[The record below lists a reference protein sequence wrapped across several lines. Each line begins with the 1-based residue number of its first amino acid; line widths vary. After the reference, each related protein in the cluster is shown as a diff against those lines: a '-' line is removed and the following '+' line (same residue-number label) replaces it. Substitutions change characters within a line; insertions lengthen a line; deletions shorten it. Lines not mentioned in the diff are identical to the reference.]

1 MTWQKIPFIISLI
14 AGAVTSAALAYY
26 LWRNRQHRARAEK
39 SLREAHE
46 SLTRCNL
53 QLAGILATGN
63 SLRLNLDLDSM
74 LQEILE
80 GIQRSLGFGIVTL
93 NMDNSESE
101 QLRVQAQTGLDQEA
115 RHLFE
120 DALYTWEDFA
130 PLMQDQFRVGRCY
143 FIPHGA
149 LDQGPTYPA
158 LRPDSTSDG
167 AENNTWHA
175 DDALLVPI
183 ELRRGQTVGVIS
195 VDQPLDGKRP
205 NQETF
210 QALEI
215 FANMAA
221 VAIENAHLYARA
233 KQELKERE
241 RTEKAL
247 LKLNQDLEKRVSER
261 TAELS
266 RANVQLQH
274 EVDERKQTEAELLR
288 RNRELLS
295 LQAAAVATT
304 SSLDIQ
310 FVLETVTWEMA
321 GLLSV
326 EGCAIS
332 EWDQETDTL
341 SVLADYGPRA
351 RTQEEL
357 GNPTYD
363 LADCPFKKQVLRER
377 YAQQLTIG
385 QSNLDPVEAAHMK
398 QTGIKTL
405 LMLPMVYQEK
415 VIGLVEMRDG
425 QVERTFTDHEISLA
439 QLLANQTASAIENAR
454 LYEQAQQE
462 ITERLRAEELIKAS
476 LKEKELLLQEIHHRV
491 KNNLQVI
498 SSLLNLQSKGI
509 EDRSALE
516 LFKESQNRVRSM
528 ALIHEKLYRSRDLAR
543 IDFAEY
549 VRNLASFLIRS
560 YRSDSGPVRLEV
572 NARDVFL
579 GIDSAVPCGL
589 IINELIS
596 NALKHAFPPDRG
608 SSPARDTS
616 TSGTDRL
623 VGGDGLNGK
632 ESEIRVELYADHDRH
647 LTLVVGDNGV
657 GFPEDLDFRNTE
669 SLGMQLVNTLV
680 SQLGGKV
687 ELSNNGGTEFKI
699 TFPVP

>member
-1 MTWQKIPFIISLI
+1 
-14 AGAVTSAALAYY
+14 
-26 LWRNRQHRARAEK
+26 
-39 SLREAHE
+39 
-46 SLTRCNL
+46 
-53 QLAGILATGN
+53 
-63 SLRLNLDLDSM
+63 
-74 LQEILE
+74 
-80 GIQRSLGFGIVTL
+80 
-93 NMDNSESE
+93 
-101 QLRVQAQTGLDQEA
+101 
-115 RHLFE
+115 
-120 DALYTWEDFA
+120 
-130 PLMQDQFRVGRCY
+130 
-143 FIPHGA
+143 
-149 LDQGPTYPA
+149 
-158 LRPDSTSDG
+158 
-167 AENNTWHA
+167 
-175 DDALLVPI
+175 
-183 ELRRGQTVGVIS
+183 VGVIS
-195 VDQPLDGKRP
+195 VDLPLDEKRP

-221 VAIENAHLYARA
+221 VAIENARLHARA
-233 KQELKERE
+233 QQELKERE
-241 RTEKAL
+241 QAEEAL
-247 LKLNQDLEKRVSER
+247 LKLNQELEKRVSER

-266 RANVQLQH
+266 RANSELQY
-274 EVDERKQTEAELLR
+274 EVGEHKQTEAELLR

-321 GLLSV
+321 GLLGV
-326 EGCAIS
+326 EGCVIS

-341 SVLADYGPRA
+341 RVLAEYGSSV
-351 RTQEEL
+351 RTQDEM
-357 GNPTYD
+357 GNPAYD
-363 LADCPFKKQVLRER
+363 LTDCPFKKQVLIER
-377 YAQQLTIG
+377 YAQQLTID
-385 QSNLDPVEAAHMK
+385 QSDLDPVEVAHME

-405 LMLPMVYQEK
+405 LMLPMVYQER

-425 QVERTFTDHEISLA
+425 QVERTFVDHEISLA

-454 LYEQAQQE
+454 LYEHAQQE
-462 ITERLRAEELIKAS
+462 IAERMRAEERIRAS

-528 ALIHEKLYRSRDLAR
+528 ALIHEKLYRSQNLAK

-549 VRNLASFLIRS
+549 VRNLTSFLIRS

-579 GIDSAVPCGL
+579 GIDAAVPCGL

-596 NALKHAFPPDRG
+596 NALKHAFPPQDETLTGGEGLSPIGTGAPADG
-608 SSPARDTS
+608 SQS
-616 TSGTDRL
+616 
-623 VGGDGLNGK
+623 NGK
-632 ESEIRVELYADHDRH
+632 ESEIRVELRADHAQH

-657 GFPEDLDFRNTE
+657 GFPESLDFRNTE

-680 SQLGGKV
+680 SQLEGKV
-687 ELSNNGGTEFKI
+687 ELHNNGGAEFKI